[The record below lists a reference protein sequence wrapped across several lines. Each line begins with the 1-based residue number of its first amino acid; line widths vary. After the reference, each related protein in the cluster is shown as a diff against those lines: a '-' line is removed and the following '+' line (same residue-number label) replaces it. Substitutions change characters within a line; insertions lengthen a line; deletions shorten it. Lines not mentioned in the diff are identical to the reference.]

1 VNPTLRTLAADLALA
16 ALACA
21 LVVLVVE
28 FSQGPGIQF
37 VYFAF

>member
-1 VNPTLRTLAADLALA
+1 MSTTLRTLGADLGIAVLA
-16 ALACA
+16 AA

>member
-1 VNPTLRTLAADLALA
+1 MNTKLRTLAEDLVIATLA
-16 ALACA
+16 AA

>member
-1 VNPTLRTLAADLALA
+1 MKLRTLAADLALA
-16 ALACA
+16 LLATA